1 MTPPPPLSPRRTAP
15 WLTLRL
21 RFLVFVVAAVTV
33 VALTVEEV
41 GSRFTRQALED
52 EALAAAGATALGVAD
67 DLADQA
73 RLPTGPELEQLLI
86 NYKQLVPTLR
96 SLSVLEHQKK
106 VLTLIATTTPTPEG
120 DLVGLAARAVASR
133 SPAMEPSGRGPDS
146 LRLVAAP
153 LDHLGR
159 TYGAVVV
166 GMSLSDMVRT
176 RQRIR
181 QIQASLVILS
191 TLLIALVVDLVG
203 RRLVFSPLRTLR
215 DAIEGAREGQQGRR
229 APVLRADEIGDVT
242 SAFNDMMTRI
252 EGFSATLQ
260 AEVASATAKLGE
272 RNAELQSSVEQLFE
286 ARRELA
292 RSEMLAAT
300 GQMAATFAHKIG
312 TPLALI
318 SGYVQLLLSEASE
331 GSERQERLRTV
342 QEQIGRVT
350 AIVRDLMN
358 QTRTPLLRRVPI
370 EGGTFLASIARLAGP
385 SAEQKGVSLELDAEG
400 QAMPLLADIGQM
412 EQVFLNLVTNA
423 LDAMDRGGRLT
434 LRAREEGGRI
444 RFEVEDT
451 GTGIAPSVK
460 PRIFDP
466 LFTTKEPGRGTGLG
480 LPIVRDVVTAH
491 GGTVE
496 VHSEQG
502 HGARFVVSLPAGL
515 EDEDAAGGNE
525 PPPPGESEKARLGT
539 P

>member
-1 MTPPPPLSPRRTAP
+1 MISPPEAPPRRTVP
-15 WLTLRL
+15 WLALRL
-21 RFLVFVVAAVTV
+21 RFLVFVVLSVTV

-41 GSRFTRQALED
+41 GSRFTRQALEE

-67 DLADQA
+67 DLADQEA
-73 RLPTGPELEQLLI
+73 LPTAPELEQLLV

-96 SLSVLEHQKK
+96 SLSVLEDQRK
-106 VLTLIATTTPTPEG
+106 VLTLIATTSPRPEG
-120 DLVGLAARAVASR
+120 DLVGLAARAVAAR
-133 SPAMEPSGRGPDS
+133 TPAMEASSRGPDS

-153 LDHLGR
+153 LVRQAR

-166 GMSLSDMVRT
+166 GISLSDMVRT

-181 QIQASLVILS
+181 QIQGTLVIVS
-191 TLLIALVVDLVG
+191 ALLIALLVDLVG
-203 RRLVFSPLRTLR
+203 QRLVFSPLRALR
-215 DAIEGAREGQQGRR
+215 DAIGGALRGERGRR

-242 SAFNDMMTRI
+242 SAFNDMLTRI
-252 EGFSATLQ
+252 EGFSATLE

-318 SGYVQLLLSEASE
+318 SGYVQLLLAEAPE

-358 QTRTPLLRRVPI
+358 QTRTPLLRRVP
-370 EGGTFLASIARLAGP
+370 TDAAVLLAGIARLVGP
-385 SAEQKGVSLELDAEG
+385 SAEQKGVSLEVDADEG
-400 QAMPLLADIGQM
+400 PMPLLADMGQL

-423 LDAMDRGGRLT
+423 LDAMTQGGRLT
-434 LRAREEGGRI
+434 LRARADHGRI

-451 GTGIAPSVK
+451 GTGIDPALRS
-460 PRIFDP
+460 RIFEP

-480 LPIVRDVVTAH
+480 LPIVRDVVLAH

-496 VHSEQG
+496 VHSEPGQ
-502 HGARFVVSLPAGL
+502 GARFEVTLPGGL
-515 EDEDAAGGNE
+515 
-525 PPPPGESEKARLGT
+525 GEANRAPKA
-539 P
+539 

>member
-1 MTPPPPLSPRRTAP
+1 MQQMVRMASPPSGSPRRTAP
-15 WLTLRL
+15 WLALRL
-21 RFLVFVVAAVTV
+21 RFLVFVVASVTL

-41 GSRFTRQALED
+41 GSRFTREALED

-67 DLADQA
+67 DLADQEQ
-73 RLPTGPELEQLLI
+73 LPKAPELDQLLV

-96 SLSVLEHQKK
+96 SLSVLENQKK
-106 VLTLIATTTPTPEG
+106 VLSLIATTTPQPEG
-120 DLVGLAARAVASR
+120 DLVGLAARAVATR
-133 SPAMEPSGRGPDS
+133 TPAMEASSRGPDS

-153 LDHLGR
+153 LERRGR

-166 GMSLSDMVRT
+166 GISLSDMVRT

-191 TLLIALVVDLVG
+191 TLLIALLVDFVG
-203 RRLVFSPLRTLR
+203 QRLVFAPLRGLR
-215 DAIEGAREGQQGRR
+215 DTIGSALQGERGRR
-229 APVLRADEIGDVT
+229 APVLRADEVGDVT
-242 SAFNDMMTRI
+242 SAFNEMLTRI
-252 EGFSATLQ
+252 EGFSATLEG
-260 AEVASATAKLGE
+260 EVANATAALGE

-318 SGYVQLLLSEASE
+318 SGYVQLLLAEAPE
-331 GSERQERLRTV
+331 GSERRERLRTV

-350 AIVRDLMN
+350 AIVRDLMD
-358 QTRTPLLRRVPI
+358 QTRTPRLRRVPTDAATLL
-370 EGGTFLASIARLAGP
+370 GSIARLVRP
-385 SAEQKGVSLELDAEG
+385 SAEQKGVALELVAEPG
-400 QAMPLLADIGQM
+400 PMPLLADMGQL

-423 LDAMDRGGRLT
+423 LDAMEKGGRLT
-434 LRAREEGGRI
+434 LRARRDGDRI

-451 GTGIAPSVK
+451 GTGIDPAVR
-460 PRIFDP
+460 PRIFEP

-480 LPIVRDVVTAH
+480 LPIVRDVVAAH
-491 GGTVE
+491 GGTVD
-496 VHSEQG
+496 VHSEPGQ
-502 HGARFVVSLPAGL
+502 GARFVVILPAGL
-515 EDEDAAGGNE
+515 TAPAQAAE
-525 PPPPGESEKARLGT
+525 RSPDPPGLG
-539 P
+539 

>member
-1 MTPPPPLSPRRTAP
+1 MTPPSQDAARRPAP
-15 WLTLRL
+15 WLALRL
-21 RFLVFVVAAVTV
+21 RFLVFVVLSVTL

-67 DLADQA
+67 DLSDQEM
-73 RLPTGPELEQLLI
+73 LPTAPELEQLLV

-96 SLSVLEHQKK
+96 SLSVLEHEKR
-106 VLTLIATTTPTPEG
+106 VLTLIATTTPQPEG
-120 DLVGLAARAVASR
+120 DLVGLAARAVAR
-133 SPAMEPSGRGPDS
+133 RTPAMEPSSRGPDS

-153 LDHLGR
+153 LVRQGR

-166 GMSLSDMVRT
+166 GISLSDMVRT

-191 TLLIALVVDLVG
+191 ALLIALLVDLVG
-203 RRLVFSPLRTLR
+203 QRLVFTPLRALR
-215 DAIEGAREGQQGRR
+215 DTIGSALQGERGRR
-229 APVLRADEIGDVT
+229 APVLRADEVGDVT
-242 SAFNDMMTRI
+242 SAFNEMLTRI
-252 EGFSATLQ
+252 EGFSATLE
-260 AEVASATAKLGE
+260 AEVANATAKLGE

-318 SGYVQLLLSEASE
+318 SGYVQLLLAEAPE

-342 QEQIGRVT
+342 QEQIGRVA

-358 QTRTPLLRRVPI
+358 QTRTPLLRRVP
-370 EGGTFLASIARLAGP
+370 TDAATLLASIARLAGP
-385 SAEQKGVSLELDAEG
+385 SAEQKGVALEVRAESRP
-400 QAMPLLADIGQM
+400 MPLLADIGQL

-423 LDAMDRGGRLT
+423 LDAMEQGGRLT
-434 LRAREEGGRI
+434 LRARPDGDRV

-451 GTGIAPSVK
+451 GTGIDPAVRS
-460 PRIFDP
+460 RIFEP

-480 LPIVRDVVTAH
+480 LPIVRDVVMAH
-491 GGTVE
+491 GGTVD
-496 VHSEQG
+496 VHSEPGQ
-502 HGARFVVSLPAGL
+502 GARFEVTLPGGPSPAAPTG
-515 EDEDAAGGNE
+515 DAPH
-525 PPPPGESEKARLGT
+525 PPTHPEA
-539 P
+539 